1 MTELGDNYHGKE
13 RVRVAKVRRRPD
25 GVQELVE
32 LRVRIE
38 LRGGTAASFTAGDNA
53 GVVATDTC
61 KNHVYMLAKTHPCS
75 PPEQFAMDLAR
86 TFLQHYDHV
95 NMASIRVEVEPWKR
109 VSGRAGA
116 CIVILRKLSSGCGE
130 GRVLCYREYYL
141 MHPWIL
147 FSTPY
152 FMPNSGLSHDIARVS
167 CPRNSA
173 HTWVFEGPDF
183 SPSGGSDALP
193 LANWWRAFLSS
204 CFED

>member
-1 MTELGDNYHGKE
+1 MSFVHRLCLAFDKYHCSDTIMTELGDNYHGKE

-75 PPEQFAMDLAR
+75 PPEHFAMDLAR

-116 CIVILRKLSSGCGE
+116 CIVILREIELEVWRGASA
-130 GRVLCYREYYL
+130 VL
-141 MHPWIL
+141 P
-147 FSTPY
+147 
-152 FMPNSGLSHDIARVS
+152 
-167 CPRNSA
+167 
-173 HTWVFEGPDF
+173 
-183 SPSGGSDALP
+183 
-193 LANWWRAFLSS
+193 
-204 CFED
+204 